1 MKTKNILKSMVVAA
15 VCLGTMAF
23 SSCST
28 SEKTVSYK
36 EALRYFVK
44 NDVKEYSPRIITSEA
59 EFTRYFGM
67 ATVMGEGGMPT
78 PVNFDKENVI
88 AIILPETNKDT
99 EIKIESIKKLGEKIV
114 VSYKVITSGS
124 PRSYS
129 TMPCQLVKIGK
140 KYGDN
145 VEFVKVISAL

>member
-1 MKTKNILKSMVVAA
+1 MKVKALLLA
-15 VCLGTMAF
+15 VFATAMFGL

-28 SEKTVSYK
+28 SEKTISYK

-44 NDVKEYSPRIITSEA
+44 NDITEYSPRIITSEE

-88 AIILPETNKDT
+88 AIILPETNRDT
-99 EIKIESIKKLGEKIV
+99 EIKIERIKKQGEKMV
-114 VSYKVITSGS
+114 VNYKVVTSGS

-129 TMPCQLVKIGK
+129 TVPCLLVKVSK

-145 VEFVKVISAL
+145 VEFVKE

>member
-1 MKTKNILKSMVVAA
+1 MKVKAMLLA
-15 VCLGTMAF
+15 VLATAMFGL

-28 SEKTVSYK
+28 SEKTISYK

-67 ATVMGEGGMPT
+67 APVMGEGGMPT

-88 AIILPETNKDT
+88 AIILPETNRDT
-99 EIKIESIKKLGEKIV
+99 DIKIERIKKQGEKMV
-114 VSYKVITSGS
+114 VNYKVVTSGS

-129 TMPCQLVKIGK
+129 TVPCQLVKVSK

-145 VEFVKVISAL
+145 VEFVKE

>member
-1 MKTKNILKSMVVAA
+1 MLLA
-15 VCLGTMAF
+15 VLATAMFGL

-28 SEKTVSYK
+28 SEKTISYK

-67 ATVMGEGGMPT
+67 GAVMGEGGMPT

-88 AIILPETNKDT
+88 AIILPETNRDT
-99 EIKIESIKKLGEKIV
+99 DIKIERIKKQGEKMV
-114 VSYKVITSGS
+114 VNYKVVTSGS

-129 TMPCQLVKIGK
+129 IVPSQLVKVSK

-145 VEFVKVISAL
+145 VVFVKE